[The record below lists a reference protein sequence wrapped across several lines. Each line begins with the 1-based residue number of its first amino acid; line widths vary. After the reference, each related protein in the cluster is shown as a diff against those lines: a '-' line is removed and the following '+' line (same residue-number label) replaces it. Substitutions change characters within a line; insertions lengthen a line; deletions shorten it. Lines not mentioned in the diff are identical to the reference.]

1 YSDLAPVIR
10 HAEVKLN
17 LAEALAREGDLQGG
31 LDRLNEVR
39 DRALADPDSQSY
51 ILSDLPT
58 DKDIVE
64 AIILERRIEFLME
77 GRRWGDIHRLQLDDL
92 APISGIPAKVANG
105 VPSPDSYEAASGN
118 MPNTSVSAI
127 PYDDYRFIW
136 PLPI

>member
-1 YSDLAPVIR
+1 
-10 HAEVKLN
+10 
-17 LAEALAREGDLQGG
+17 
-31 LDRLNEVR
+31 
-39 DRALADPDSQSY
+39 Y

-136 PLPI
+136 PLPITETSVNPQAAEQQNPGY